1 MPEDSPNF
9 LSPGGNYQNLL
20 SYRRSGIIYDF
31 TYRFWEKHLKRGVRS
46 IEEMVQAA
54 RSGKQKI
61 AEGGKASVTLPE
73 MDLTLPNVTAP
84 ALKNCSSTTRT
95 RVRDLPLWDKSS
107 PEARNVRKQG
117 KKPTETFETYRPFI
131 DTRHP
136 LRLRGKK
143 TVNIDHPERHIDAQ
157 GEGTV

>member
-31 TYRFWEKHLKRGVRS
+31 TYRFCEKHLKRGDRS

-54 RSGKQKI
+54 RSGKQNI

-73 MDLTLPNVTAP
+73 MDLTLTNVTAP

-95 RVRDLPLWDKSS
+95 P
-107 PEARNVRKQG
+107 
-117 KKPTETFETYRPFI
+117 RPRPPAVGQI
-131 DTRHP
+131 LTRGSQRPQAGQTAH
-136 LRLRGKK
+136 
-143 TVNIDHPERHIDAQ
+143 
-157 GEGTV
+157 